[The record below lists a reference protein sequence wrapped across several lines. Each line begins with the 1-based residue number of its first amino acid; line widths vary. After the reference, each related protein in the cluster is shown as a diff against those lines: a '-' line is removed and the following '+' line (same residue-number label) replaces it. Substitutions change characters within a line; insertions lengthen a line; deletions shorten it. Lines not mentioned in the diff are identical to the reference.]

1 VNKQMAAKGTR
12 SADASLT
19 AQSKSRA
26 FDRTGFPGSHVCVQ
40 PGAAQNDDR
49 SLEIS
54 HGLDYT
60 FGSSQTDSDASWS
73 EKSVSTPSYSSQ
85 TKTVTGLQNHRLPFS
100 ASIRIDPARPKLP
113 AMEALRIAQQSDAM
127 RGTAQSPPV
136 DFSSFSP
143 AAVSGEEAA
152 AITEPA
158 EGQTVL
164 LPDITIPA
172 MAEVTQQD
180 TIGSTLTY
188 NGTITQ
194 GGFTPGPF
202 GETKP
207 YTHALSGV
215 SVTRSAGN
223 FAVRATV
230 DNPIKFEVNGGSNT
244 DIPSENAPA
253 ITQTNYPTVVS
264 DLTPDMSDE
273 NGRPPRN
280 QFWAQDL
287 TIRHERFHA
296 QEDFNFGGQ
305 GVTSAQAWLN
315 TKTAG
320 NVAAARSL
328 LNQVPGRVAN
338 TVATGMAF
346 PGLEERAYGDG
357 AQAYL
362 ARATA
367 IKTKGDANGY
377 APPAPPAASGA
388 GTSAPGPT
396 GSSPGLSRGAKVGI
410 GLAGGAAAG
419 AGIGALAGGGV
430 GAAVGAGIG
439 ATAGLIGGLLI

>member
-1 VNKQMAAKGTR
+1 
-12 SADASLT
+12 
-19 AQSKSRA
+19 
-26 FDRTGFPGSHVCVQ
+26 
-40 PGAAQNDDR
+40 
-49 SLEIS
+49 
-54 HGLDYT
+54 
-60 FGSSQTDSDASWS
+60 
-73 EKSVSTPSYSSQ
+73 
-85 TKTVTGLQNHRLPFS
+85 
-100 ASIRIDPARPKLP
+100 
-113 AMEALRIAQQSDAM
+113 
-127 RGTAQSPPV
+127 
-136 DFSSFSP
+136 
-143 AAVSGEEAA
+143 
-152 AITEPA
+152 
-158 EGQTVL
+158 
-164 LPDITIPA
+164 
-172 MAEVTQQD
+172 
-180 TIGSTLTY
+180 
-188 NGTITQ
+188 
-194 GGFTPGPF
+194 
-202 GETKP
+202 
-207 YTHALSGV
+207 
-215 SVTRSAGN
+215 
-223 FAVRATV
+223 
-230 DNPIKFEVNGGSNT
+230 
-244 DIPSENAPA
+244 
-253 ITQTNYPTVVS
+253 
-264 DLTPDMSDE
+264 MSDE